1 MVELAKMRTIQLT
14 HDEIEIIENS
24 LKLSIKKFK
33 KLISLNND
41 LKWKSN
47 RDLKKQLEE
56 EIEYYYDVLEIF
68 QEGDRDI

>member
-1 MVELAKMRTIQLT
+1 MVELTKMRTIQLT

-47 RDLKKQLEE
+47 RDLRKQLEE
-56 EIEYYYDVLEIF
+56 EIEYYYGVLEIF